1 MENAKLM
8 KTLFYNG
15 RFNADGKRMRA
26 VIDREV
32 SNGQDRYRLWRKCGV
47 PDHAYPQA
55 ENDTHLLYLELHGYL
70 ASLGMTEYSLI
81 YESGRLLAI
90 AELYGDMDG
99 REKHMNELR
108 KSEQAY
114 TVEIPKALKIEG
126 ETIQRL
132 GREPA
137 HQADCIK
144 KKMDEHI
151 STYLEAR
158 ENGGQTFP
166 DFIGAAALDE
176 LALCRELSAK
186 YRAKC
191 LVEDAA
197 RQAEVEEEHRKI
209 REETNRKADE
219 QIQKAVHVLKHGGV
233 LENEMIHL
241 YRADGGYG
249 SYAIVNHLMRLY
261 GVDVPLR
268 TQGWIN
274 EKLVSLHVLRGCCN
288 DLRYRAKK
296 GDRCSDKIFD
306 CVNEL
311 IKKARSERE
320 AAA

>member
-1 MENAKLM
+1 
-8 KTLFYNG
+8 
-15 RFNADGKRMRA
+15 
-26 VIDREV
+26 
-32 SNGQDRYRLWRKCGV
+32 
-47 PDHAYPQA
+47 
-55 ENDTHLLYLELHGYL
+55 
-70 ASLGMTEYSLI
+70 MTEYSLI
-81 YESGRLLAI
+81 YESGRLPAI
-90 AELYGDMDG
+90 VELYGDMDG
-99 REKHMNELR
+99 REKHLSELR

-241 YRADGGYG
+241 YREDGG
-249 SYAIVNHLMRLY
+249 
-261 GVDVPLR
+261 
-268 TQGWIN
+268 
-274 EKLVSLHVLRGCCN
+274 
-288 DLRYRAKK
+288 
-296 GDRCSDKIFD
+296 
-306 CVNEL
+306 
-311 IKKARSERE
+311 
-320 AAA
+320 

>member
-1 MENAKLM
+1 M
-8 KTLFYNG
+8 KNERWRL
-15 RFNADGKRMRA
+15 
-26 VIDREV
+26 V
-32 SNGQDRYRLWRKCGV
+32 SRW
-47 PDHAYPQA
+47 
-55 ENDTHLLYLELHGYL
+55 LLLSRV
-70 ASLGMTEYSLI
+70 SL
-81 YESGRLLAI
+81 SG
-90 AELYGDMDG
+90 
-99 REKHMNELR
+99 N
-108 KSEQAY
+108 
-114 TVEIPKALKIEG
+114 P
-126 ETIQRL
+126 
-132 GREPA
+132 
-137 HQADCIK
+137 
-144 KKMDEHI
+144 
-151 STYLEAR
+151 
-158 ENGGQTFP
+158 
-166 DFIGAAALDE
+166 
-176 LALCRELSAK
+176 
-186 YRAKC
+186 
-191 LVEDAA
+191 
-197 RQAEVEEEHRKI
+197 AEVEEEHRKI

-320 AAA
+320 VAA